1 MIHPLVTLWRHHAQV
16 TFYEGVHTAGAPGG
30 PPGGV
35 MPAAQSPAGRR
46 LTWSSRDDAA
56 AWLRFWLGQAGAMA
70 ELLWMVRRGSV
81 PIAGPRRGADDALG
95 ALAARLVSGEIIVME
110 EAVRLMTPA
119 RLSPAPSASAAA
131 SLSALPALA
140 SVPSVPNPQAL
151 LPALEEVQ
159 IEGAQV
165 RPELED
171 GLAQVG
177 LSVGQLGQA
186 SASLKP
192 APSKV
197 SDITAAM
204 QAAAAQASDDLG
216 AL

>member
-1 MIHPLVTLWRHHAQV
+1 MIHPLVTLWRHHARV
-16 TFYEGVHTAGAPGG
+16 TFYEGAPASRVAGAALA
-30 PPGGV
+30 GV
-35 MPAAQSPAGRR
+35 TLSEASTAGRR
-46 LTWSSRDDAA
+46 LSWANRDDAA

-70 ELLWMVRRGSV
+70 ELLWMVRRGAT
-81 PIAGPRRGADDALG
+81 PIAGPRRGAEDALG
-95 ALAARLVSGEIIVME
+95 ALAARLVSGEIMVME

-119 RLSPAPSASAAA
+119 RLSPAPSASVSAA
-131 SLSALPALA
+131 LSALPPLA
-140 SVPSVPNPQAL
+140 GVPAVPTPQAL

-171 GLAQVG
+171 GLAQVS

-186 SASLKP
+186 GASLQP

-197 SDITAAM
+197 SDIGAAM
-204 QAAAAQASDDLG
+204 QAAASKASDDLG